1 MAHLPLFKL
10 GVLLVKQAT
19 KPMARAIKARSQA
32 SDSLSKFCEYVGQ
45 TWHVQT
51 TKLNLY
57 VQGHKVKGV
66 KPLNEAEAV
75 QSGAELIADGFV
87 LSIGIAALIL
97 ESRRSAKSAAEKAV
111 QKAER
116 RQQKMEAM
124 QHLNDTIRD
133 LAKYSIDMRKAIAD
147 YDKQRIEFEKA
158 QRRSSAPNIILPSI
172 PASIAELVGG
182 HSDTPTEIAVAAHN
196 KTLEQPKD
204 DWKRSV
210 FERLG
215 LESATNAIKYIGSVV
230 NGEEVG
236 DDIDVGSDED

>member
-32 SDSLSKFCEYVGQ
+32 SENLSKLCEFVGQ

-75 QSGAELIADGFV
+75 QSGAELVADGFV
-87 LSIGIAALIL
+87 LGIGIAALII
-97 ESRRSAKSAAEKAV
+97 ESRRSAKSAAEKAI

-133 LAKYSIDMRKAIAD
+133 LAKYSIDLRKALAD
-147 YDKQRIEFEKA
+147 YEKNKQEIEKA
-158 QRRSSAPNIILPSI
+158 QRKSPGPRIILPSI

-182 HSDTPTEIAVAAHN
+182 ASDTPTEIAVAAHN

-204 DWKRSV
+204 NWRRSV

-215 LESATNAIKYIGSVV
+215 LESATNMIKWVGSVI
-230 NGEEVG
+230 NGEEEG
-236 DDIDVGSDED
+236 IDVGEIEDDE